1 MESEFGS
8 LEALVDSIWRKRYI
22 VVNVL
27 IVGVLA
33 KKFQLGWLIIRQSF
47 RWREKEPVKE
57 T

>member
-47 RWREKEPVKE
+47 RWKEK
-57 T
+57 